1 MSNEEMVAAIQE
13 GNTALLES
21 LWNQM
26 QRMVYTFAYR
36 HYTATQGRG
45 GVTVEDL
52 VQVGYLA
59 MMDAIGRYDPAEAA
73 FSTFLVQ
80 YLRKHFQEASGRLYQ
95 DKRGVLMPKDTLNVS
110 LSLNITVDDD
120 EETELMEITADP
132 TAGLESAEEAI
143 WREQLRG
150 AVAEVLQELPEEQSA
165 VLRHRFWDQQT
176 YEQIAGNMGSNTS
189 AVIRTEHKAL
199 RVLRQPRH
207 RKRLMPFYDFNYHS
221 GTGLGVFRATGMSVQ
236 ERYLVMEED
245 ARERENRRRQK
256 LEGRHRKEKIQSQV
270 RDAI

>member
-26 QRMVYTFAYR
+26 QRMVYTFACR

-59 MMDAIGRYDPAEAA
+59 MVDAVPRYDPAEAA
-73 FSTFLVQ
+73 FSTYLVQ

-95 DKRGVLMPKDTLNVS
+95 DKKGALKPKDALNTS

-120 EETELMEITADP
+120 EETELMEITADH
-132 TAGLESAEEAI
+132 TAGLESTEEAI

-150 AVAEVLQELPEEQSA
+150 VVEEVLQELPEEQTE
-165 VLRHRFWDQQT
+165 VLRHRFWNQQT

-189 AVIRTEHKAL
+189 AVIGAEHKAL
-199 RVLRQPRH
+199 RMLRQSRH
-207 RKRLMPFYDFNYHS
+207 RKRLMPFYDFNYYS
-221 GTGLGVFRATGMSVQ
+221 GTGLGAFKSSGASVQ
-236 ERYLVMEED
+236 ERYLI
-245 ARERENRRRQK
+245 RQ
-256 LEGRHRKEKIQSQV
+256 EIRH
-270 RDAI
+270 DL

>member
-52 VQVGYLA
+52 VQIGYLA

-80 YLRKHFQEASGRLYQ
+80 YLRKYFQEASGRLYQ